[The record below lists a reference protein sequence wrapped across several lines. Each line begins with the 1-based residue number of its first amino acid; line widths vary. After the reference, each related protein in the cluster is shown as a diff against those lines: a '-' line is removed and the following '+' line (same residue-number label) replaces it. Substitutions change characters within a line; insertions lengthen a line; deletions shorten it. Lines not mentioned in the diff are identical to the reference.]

1 MKYKILTLVIS
12 VFLLSSCA
20 STPKLNT
27 QNVMDC
33 TGLGVIEVN
42 GFDKNSHL
50 FNKNDPYW

>member
-1 MKYKILTLVIS
+1 MKYKTLTLVIS
-12 VFLLSSCA
+12 IFLLSSCA

-27 QNVMDC
+27 QSVVDC

-50 FNKNDPYW
+50 FNKNDPY